1 MDQAEI
7 SDKLARQWGAA
18 VRKRREQR
26 GLTQATLGKACD
38 VSQQTIDR
46 IERGETIPRDRLK
59 VVIAARLGV
68 AVADLFAWPSDLT
81 LESAS

>member
-1 MDQAEI
+1 MEQSEI
-7 SDKLARQWGAA
+7 SDRLALEWGRA

-26 GLTQATLGKACD
+26 GLTQDQLGRVCD
-38 VSQQTIDR
+38 TSQQTIAK
-46 IERGETIPRDRLK
+46 IESGLTIPRDRMK

-68 AVADLFAWPSDLT
+68 AVGDLFVWPSDLT